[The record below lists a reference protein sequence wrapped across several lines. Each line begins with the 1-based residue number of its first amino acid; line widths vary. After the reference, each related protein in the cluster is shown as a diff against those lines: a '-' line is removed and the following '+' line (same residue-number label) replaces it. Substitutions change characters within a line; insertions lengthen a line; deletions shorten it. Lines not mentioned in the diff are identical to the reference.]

1 LGLGKR
7 RGKREPSTNPKPTQK
22 AKSTPMGNFRDSQ
35 VKNLKTTGL
44 IFWME
49 KTAMVIIQ
57 PARKEEEIRL
67 IITFINSARLRE
79 EILGELNQL

>member
-22 AKSTPMGNFRDSQ
+22 AKSTPMGNLRDSQ

-44 IFWME
+44 IFWIE

-57 PARKEEEIRL
+57 PARKKEEIRL
-67 IITFINSARLRE
+67 IIIFINSARLRE
-79 EILGELNQL
+79 EILDESNQF